1 MCIGRSAEVLDAP
14 AKDVSLVDLDA
25 YLATSYGIVRG
36 GGESKR
42 GEAEVQREAGA
53 MGGIG
58 GVASGAEGA
67 FDSER
72 NYTLELPYRDDR
84 ELVLDILRQ
93 GGCGIARFPRN
104 QGSLVN
110 AIPLR

>member
-1 MCIGRSAEVLDAP
+1 MSGAP
-14 AKDVSLVDLDA
+14 AIDVHQPLSGSARCASQGCVARRPGCVPRDELWDRA
-25 YLATSYGIVRG
+25 GGG

-42 GEAEVQREAGA
+42 GEAEVQRGAGPI
-53 MGGIG
+53 GGIG

-67 FDSER
+67 FDSEG

-93 GGCGIARFPRN
+93 GEI
-104 QGSLVN
+104 Q
-110 AIPLR
+110 